1 MKHPL
6 DTTAGGPAAIR
17 PPAPAEGAGSAIA
30 EPRAGGRLLLGPRV
44 VAFSGRLWT
53 GDALA
58 AAADTPECGPG
69 CDLDQDH
76 DHYVGGQAILE
87 GVMMRGRHSWGLAVR
102 RSSGGIARHSFDL
115 PLMGERHPIFKLPVV
130 RGIGALWESL
140 SLGIKALSLSANL
153 SLGEGGTAGEGL
165 GVLGNGLEAP
175 GNGLEAPAGRLGAA
189 QAGSVE
195 AEVSPSPQATATP
208 AKDPAATPEKD
219 PTQLGF
225 RELAFSM
232 VLALVVAIGLFIA
245 LPLFVAKAFGQTL
258 ANPLLFNVVE
268 GVVRLAIFV
277 GYIVVI
283 SRLPDLRRVFEYHG
297 AEHKTIHAYE
307 AGDPLDPE
315 HVGRYPTLHPRCGT
329 AFLLVVMVMA
339 VLVFALVG
347 KPSLPYMILSRL
359 VGIPIVA
366 GLSYEV
372 IRYAGRNKGGTVST
386 VLLWPGLMMQKLTT
400 REPDTEQV
408 EVAIEAL
415 QEVLRVEA
423 GGAPSPY
430 QLPRSGGATA

>member
-1 MKHPL
+1 
-6 DTTAGGPAAIR
+6 
-17 PPAPAEGAGSAIA
+17 
-30 EPRAGGRLLLGPRV
+30 
-44 VAFSGRLWT
+44 
-53 GDALA
+53 
-58 AAADTPECGPG
+58 
-69 CDLDQDH
+69 
-76 DHYVGGQAILE
+76 
-87 GVMMRGRHSWGLAVR
+87 MRGRHSWGLAVR

-115 PLMGERHPIFKLPVV
+115 PLMGERHPVFKLPVL

-153 SLGEGGTAGEGL
+153 SLGEGEPTELDSA
-165 GVLGNGLEAP
+165 GNGDATWSVSAGPRSRRWWRMRRRP
-175 GNGLEAPAGRLGAA
+175 GGPRL
-189 QAGSVE
+189 SR
-195 AEVSPSPQATATP
+195 ATARRRSADRP
-208 AKDPAATPEKD
+208 VPQKEPM
-219 PTQLGF
+219 QLGF
-225 RELAFSM
+225 RELAVSM
-232 VLALVVAIGLFIA
+232 VLALVVALGLFIA
-245 LPLFVAKAFGQTL
+245 LPLFVAKLFGETL
-258 ANPLLFNVVE
+258 ANPFLFNLVE

-315 HVGRYPTLHPRCGT
+315 HVGHYSTLHPRCGT
-329 AFLLVVMVMA
+329 AFLLVVMVMS
-339 VLVFALVG
+339 VLVFAVVG
-347 KPSLPYMILSRL
+347 KPSLGYLILSRL

-372 IRYAGRNKGGTVST
+372 IRYAGRHKGGVIST
-386 VLLWPGLMMQKLTT
+386 ILLWPGLMMQKLTT
-400 REPDTEQV
+400 REPTTEQV

-430 QLPRSGGATA
+430 QLPRSGGAAA